1 MFRVYFI
8 LVITILYFYCYLSLF
23 DIDLL
28 IQKVFNN
35 SEINKGELRFFKLG
49 GCLSGIVII
58 APLFK
63 ATFQLYHNFDLT
75 LI

>member
-1 MFRVYFI
+1 M
-8 LVITILYFYCYLSLF
+8 F

-58 APLFK
+58 ALLFK